1 MVKKLFLTAVA
12 VICLIIISVLVIRK
26 NEEGKMPET
35 ANEKVAYI
43 LQNRGCLDC
52 HQQNP
57 RKPFYEELPVIGG
70 LLQIHKTR
78 GVNYFDL
85 GAMLNSLQNDG
96 VCSEVEMAK
105 LERAILNNSMPI
117 FEYKMMHWMSALSS
131 NEKAIILA
139 WAADLRKEQFA
150 SQDVAEE
157 FINEPVRPLPTA
169 LSVDSAKA
177 ALGFDLYHDTR
188 LSKNNTV
195 SCATCHPLDKAGV
208 DGTRTSKGIYDQ
220 WGGINAP
227 TVYNAALNFVQFWD
241 GRTPDLQAQIHQGP
255 PLDPMEMGSSWEEIC
270 GKISEDKA
278 MVERF
283 KAVYEDGVTG
293 INIANAIA
301 EFEKTLLTPNCKFD
315 RYLKGEKEIL
325 SDEEIAG
332 YELFKQK
339 NCATCH
345 AGENFGGLSFEK
357 MGIVGDYIGERTAV
371 AFHDKD
377 LGRIGVTQAEYDRYR
392 FKVPTLRNIALT
404 APYLHDGTAATL
416 EEAVEAMF
424 KYQTGAKYTQQDV
437 DLLVK
442 FMNTL
447 TGENQYLK

>member
-1 MVKKLFLTAVA
+1 
-12 VICLIIISVLVIRK
+12 
-26 NEEGKMPET
+26 MPET

-57 RKPFYEELPVIGG
+57 RKPFYEKLPVIGDRLQTHKEHG
-70 LLQIHKTR
+70 L
-78 GVNYFDL
+78 NYFNL
-85 GAMLNSLQNDG
+85 EAMLNSLKNNG

-105 LERAILNNSMPI
+105 LERSVLNNSMPLL
-117 FEYKMMHWMSALSS
+117 EYKLAHWMSSLSG
-131 NEKAIILA
+131 NEKAIILS
-139 WAADLRKEQFA
+139 WAADMRKEQFA
-150 SQDVAEE
+150 SSEVAEE
-157 FINEPVRPLPTA
+157 FSNEPVRPLPMA
-169 LSVDSAKA
+169 LSVDSAKV
-177 ALGFDLYHDTR
+177 ALGFDLYHDMR

-270 GKISEDKA
+270 GKILEDKD
-278 MVERF
+278 MVKRF
-283 KAVYEDGVTG
+283 NAVYEDGVTG

-301 EFEKTLLTPNCKFD
+301 EFEKTLLTPNCAFD
-315 RYLKGEKEIL
+315 RYLKGEKDVL

-345 AGENFGGLSFEK
+345 AGANFGGLSFEK
-357 MGIVGDYIGERTAV
+357 MGIKGDYIGERTAV
-371 AFHDKD
+371 EFHDKD
-377 LGRIGVTQAEYDRYR
+377 LGRIGVTGEEIDRYR

-416 EEAVEAMF
+416 EEAVDVMF
-424 KYQTGAKYTQQDV
+424 KYQIGSKYTPQDI

-447 TGENQYLK
+447 TGENKHMN